1 MADQPRGR
9 SGSGAASVLQH
20 MAQERA
26 GSAAGDSASP
36 QAARAQHTILV
47 VEDDAATRYATV
59 RLLQGAGF
67 RTLETASGYE
77 ALALAD
83 QSSAV
88 LLDVNLPDVHGI
100 EVCSLLRA
108 RESTARLPVILT
120 SADYVDD
127 LHREAGLSCGADTY
141 LVPPLDPDFVT
152 STLDALIA
160 TAG

>member
-1 MADQPRGR
+1 MADQPQGR

-26 GSAAGDSASP
+26 GVAGDSASP
-36 QAARAQHTILV
+36 KAARAQHTILV
-47 VEDDAATRYATV
+47 VEDDTATRYATV
-59 RLLQGAGF
+59 RLLQAAGF

-77 ALALAD
+77 ALAMAG

-108 RESTARLPVILT
+108 RESTARLPVVLT
-120 SADYVDD
+120 SAVYVDD

-152 STLDALIA
+152 TTLDALIA
-160 TAG
+160 NAG